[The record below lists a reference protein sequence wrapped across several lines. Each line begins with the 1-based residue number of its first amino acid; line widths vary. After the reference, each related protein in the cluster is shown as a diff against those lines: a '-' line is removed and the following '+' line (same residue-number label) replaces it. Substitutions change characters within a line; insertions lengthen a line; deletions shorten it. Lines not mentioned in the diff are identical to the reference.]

1 MADKQKVLAGGVVVA
16 VAAVLAVLHHAGKT
30 PSVSLASQA
39 VGQTYSPFAW
49 WMHSNPVGYYH
60 HFPETIGANCLPQP
74 YQTEDVGMALNHV
87 EHARVVMDYAGSA
100 Q

>member
-1 MADKQKVLAGGVVVA
+1 MADKKQVMAGGVVVMA
-16 VAAVLAVLHHAGKT
+16 VVVLAALHHAGKT
-30 PSVSLASQA
+30 PSVSLGQQA
-39 VGQTYSPFAW
+39 VGQSYSPFVF
-49 WMHSNPVGYYH
+49 WMHSSPVGYYH

-74 YQTEDVGMALNHV
+74 YQTEDVGQALNHV